1 MSRYHKE
8 TFSLITQLNVRGG
21 NLTKQDKFD
30 RTEEEQKRSE
40 EKHDKFREELL
51 KRQLSNNEGYDKAIL
66 SLSSAGLALSLTAI
80 RFVVPLETASY
91 LWALKTSWVL
101 FLLTV
106 LSTLIAYLV
115 GNKAIDTQLDIAEDY
130 YLNALVSAQTAKNPY
145 QKFNTILNRFTGIFF
160 GVAISLVVSFVIL
173 NINGEPMANKN
184 STTSRVTTDSAEV
197 PRMQI
202 VSGRKVA
209 TASAD
214 IPSMQLAPGT
224 QTKSSGQSS
233 AGNGG
238 SSGASNSSNRK

>member
-1 MSRYHKE
+1 MA
-8 TFSLITQLNVRGG
+8 
-21 NLTKQDKFD
+21 KQDKFE

-40 EKHDKFREELL
+40 EIHDKFREELL

-106 LSTLIAYLV
+106 LSTLVAYLV
-115 GNKAIDTQLDIAEDY
+115 GNKAIDTQLEIAEDY
-130 YLNALVSAQTAKNPY
+130 YLKALVSAQTAKNPY

-160 GVAISLVVSFVIL
+160 GVAISLVVLFVIL
-173 NINGEPMANKN
+173 NIKSEPMANKN
-184 STTSRVTTDSAEV
+184 PTSFRATTTDSADI
-197 PRMQI
+197 PRMQ
-202 VSGRKVA
+202 SAPSRSSA

-214 IPSMQLAPGT
+214 IPTMQMAPGT

-238 SSGASNSSNRK
+238 GSGSSNSSNEK